1 MMTHIIIDET
11 KQAISGMK
19 MLAQALSRRFASS
32 GIYYGWMIVA
42 VTFLVSLTTAGAMGL
57 PGALILP
64 LGREFGWNTE
74 QISGALALRIL
85 LYGLMAPFAAAL
97 IERYGL
103 KRIILSALLLIAC
116 GLLLALAMNKFWQM
130 VVLWGFVV
138 GFGTGMTALVMSAIV
153 ATRWFTER
161 RGLVIGVLTASSAT
175 GQLVFLPLAA
185 WLETRYGWRM
195 ALAPS
200 LVGLCLAALAVFLF
214 MVDRPAD
221 VGLLPYG
228 ETGKVSPPPAQAP
241 AFSSALRV
249 LGEVSGSSTFWV
261 LAATFFICGLSTNGL
276 IQTHFIPLCA
286 DFGVPAVTAASMLAM
301 MGIFDFFGTIASGWL
316 SDRYDNRALLFMY
329 YGLRGLALLYLPG
342 SSFTLFG
349 LSIFAV
355 FYGLDWIA
363 TVPPTARLA
372 AQTFGRDR
380 AGVAFGWIFASHMVG
395 AAVAAYGAGYSR
407 TTLQTYLPA
416 FYVAGALCLVA
427 AMLVWLIQRRPAPV
441 AAPARAA
448 A

>member
-1 MMTHIIIDET
+1 
-11 KQAISGMK
+11 
-19 MLAQALSRRFASS
+19 MLAQTLSRRFASS

-42 VTFLVSLTTAGAMGL
+42 VAFFVSVTTSGVMGL
-57 PGALILP
+57 PGALMLP

-74 QISGALALRIL
+74 QVSGALAIRIL

-103 KRIILSALLLIAC
+103 RRVVLCALLFISC
-116 GLLLALAMNKFWQM
+116 GLILALAMRTVWQL
-130 VVLWGFVV
+130 VLLFGVIV
-138 GFGTGMTALVMSAIV
+138 GLGTGMTALVFSTIV

-161 RGLVIGVLTASSAT
+161 RGLVIGILTASFAS

-185 WLETRYGWRM
+185 WLESRYGWRM

-200 LVGLCLAALAVFLF
+200 LIGIGLAAVSVILF

-221 VGLLPYG
+221 VGLRPYG
-228 ETGKVSPPPAQAP
+228 ETGAIAPLPAQAP

-249 LGEVSGSSTFWV
+249 LHDVSGSGTFWV

-276 IQTHFIPLCA
+276 IQSHFIALCA
-286 DFGVPAVTAASMLAM
+286 DYGVPSVTAASMLAII
-301 MGIFDFFGTIASGWL
+301 GVCDFFGTIGSGWL
-316 SDRYDNRALLFMY
+316 SDRYDNRALLFVY
-329 YGLRGLALLYLPG
+329 YGLRGLSLLYLPS
-342 SSFTLFG
+342 SSFSLFG
-349 LSIFAV
+349 LSLFSV
-355 FYGLDWIA
+355 FYGLDWVA

-380 AGVAFGWIFASHMVG
+380 AGVAFGWIFASHMIG
-395 AAVAAYGAGYSR
+395 GAVAAYGAGFSR

-416 FYVAGALCLVA
+416 FYAAGALCLVA
-427 AMLVWLIQRRPAPV
+427 AMLVWLIQRRPAPFV
-441 AAPARAA
+441 AAERVAA
-448 A
+448 